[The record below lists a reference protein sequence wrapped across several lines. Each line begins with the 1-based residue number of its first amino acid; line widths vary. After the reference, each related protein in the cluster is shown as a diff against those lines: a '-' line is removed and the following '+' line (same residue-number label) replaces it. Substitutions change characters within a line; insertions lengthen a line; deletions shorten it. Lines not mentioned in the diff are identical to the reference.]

1 MGTEALSGAEALLR
15 ELADKKAKALKSLE
29 QEFEAKLKE
38 VETQTAAAIAEIQQR
53 AQDESKLQAE
63 KERNRIIGASK
74 LQAKKLIFD
83 ATEKMMKE
91 NLESLQ
97 QVLKSYTESE
107 PYKDLLLR
115 MANYASRRLGRG
127 MVIKC
132 REKDKAILND
142 KGFKVI
148 SSDLQ
153 SMGGIIAYNSNRSL
167 ELDLRLEELLRIKE
181 EQVRAAIAG
190 KG

>member
-29 QEFEAKLKE
+29 EEFEAKLKE

-153 SMGGIIAYNSNRSL
+153 SVGGIIAYNSNRSL

>member
-148 SSDLQ
+148 SSDIQ
-153 SMGGIIAYNSNRSL
+153 SVGGIIAYNSNRSL

>member
-153 SMGGIIAYNSNRSL
+153 SVGGIIAYNSNRSL